1 MNFKKLKIA
10 GLTMAMS
17 TMLLFGNAVS
27 AYAYTPDNV
36 DTTEASSTSESMSE
50 AADSAAESAETAEE
64 TVTDSGTET
73 ENTDTSDS
81 AAEGRVTGESENG
94 VLTPTGN
101 LSLVDDVSDTDA
113 ENMEFMTVNSKD
125 GHTFY
130 IIIDHSESTDNV
142 YFLNQVD
149 ETDLMALM
157 SDEEKAEFETDD
169 TEEAEE
175 AVTPTVTTDTD
186 STEDGEATE
195 ETTATEETGAQMN
208 SNLVMATVFG
218 IIGVQ
223 CMAGYY
229 FLKLKPGKKGSSI
242 EDDLDFYDDEEYE
255 NEDDIMID
263 TNEHMVPDEEDSDED
278 ASNDPEEGEV

>member
-36 DTTEASSTSESMSE
+36 DTTEASSTSESASE
-50 AADSAAESAETAEE
+50 AADSVAESAESTEN

-73 ENTDTSDS
+73 EDTDTADS
-81 AAEGRVTGESENG
+81 SAEGRVTGESENG

-130 IIIDHSESTDNV
+130 IIIDHGGTTDNV

-157 SDEEKAEFETDD
+157 SDEEKAEFKTDD

-175 AVTPTVTTDTD
+175 AVTPTVTTD
-186 STEDGEATE
+186 STEDGETTE
-195 ETTATEETGAQMN
+195 ETTETEETGAQMN
-208 SNLVMATVFG
+208 SNLVMAIVFG
-218 IIGVQ
+218 IIGVL
-223 CMAGYY
+223 CIAGYY

-255 NEDDIMID
+255 NEDEIMID
-263 TNEHMVPDEEDSDED
+263 TNEHMVPDNEDPEED
-278 ASNDPEEGEV
+278 ASEDPEKGEV